1 MNMNLTP
8 EEREIGK
15 QNFHAA
21 IGSEHTRRDFLK
33 KGLAATVVGGGGL
46 GAFYFG
52 YKSIEK
58 KVAVG
63 VIGTGDEGS
72 VLIGA
77 MNPSYFEV
85 VAIADIR
92 PYSIYRAFH
101 GEVAQPVR
109 PGLLKVFGWKDVPTA
124 KKTVT
129 VYPGDYRE
137 LLRDPRVEAVVIALP
152 LHLHAQVAIEAMLAG
167 KHVLTEKLMGR
178 TVAQCKEMA
187 RYANQTNMILAVGH
201 QRHYNILYD
210 NAVDLI
216 KRGLLGQL
224 HYIRAQWHR
233 VKDTWKPELPPGSR
247 PKTPDGK
254 PEKGEPD
261 LLKKKTSWERK
272 LKEAQAAKD
281 SEESGLWERRLRQ
294 LDEQI
299 KDDAKKAA
307 AEYGYR
313 DIEVKDPAGNVRY
326 QGFPIEELI
335 RWRLWNRTGAGIMAE
350 LGSHQLDA
358 ASIFIAAAHEAAKG
372 QKLDEKEKKLTRYP
386 LSVSA
391 VANRNLYDWDREIE
405 DHLACLI
412 EFRAPGYNEKD
423 ALGRQRTITVAYA
436 SMNGNGFGGYGECV
450 FGTKGTLLLEEEKQA
465 LLYPTES
472 DTTVVSTKI
481 EVKKK
486 KDETVLDT
494 QASPGAAQA
503 AALGAAGIGADV
515 SRGYREELEHWA
527 WCIRQY
533 NPKTEKPKFLPRCH
547 PEVALKDAVIALT
560 ANVAAQKRQQIKFDE
575 AWFDYK
581 QDATPDDSKIDLSQY
596 KAP

>member
-1 MNMNLTP
+1 MNINLTP

-15 QNFHAA
+15 QNFYAA
-21 IGSEHTRRDFLK
+21 IGSPHTRRDFLK
-33 KGLAATVVGGGGL
+33 NSLKATLVAGGSL
-46 GAFYFG
+46 GAFYYG
-52 YKSIEK
+52 YTSIK
-58 KVAVG
+58 DPLRVG

-77 MNPSYFEV
+77 MNPSYLQV
-85 VAIADIR
+85 VAVADIR

-101 GEVAQPVR
+101 GEVAQAAR
-109 PGLLKVFGWKDVPTA
+109 PGLLSVYGWQTEQEARKQVKV
-124 KKTVT
+124 
-129 VYPGDYRE
+129 YSGDYRD
-137 LLRDPRVEAVVIALP
+137 LLKDPNVEAVVIALP

-187 RYANQTNMILAVGH
+187 RKAEQTNLILAVGH
-201 QRHYNILYD
+201 QRHYNVLYD
-210 NAVDLI
+210 NAVDTI
-216 KRGLLGQL
+216 HRGLLGDI

-233 VKDTWKPELPPGSR
+233 VKDTWKPGLPPGTR
-247 PKTPDGK
+247 KLAPGAK

-261 LLKKKTSWERK
+261 LLKTQASWKRRLDEAKK
-272 LKEAQAAKD
+272 AKD
-281 SEESGLWERRLRQ
+281 SEEIDLWTRKLVQ
-294 LDEQI
+294 LDQQI
-299 KDDAKKAA
+299 KDAADAAK
-307 AEYGYR
+307 YGYR
-313 DIEVKDPAGNVRY
+313 NVEVKDPAGKVRY
-326 QGFPIEELI
+326 QAPPLEELI
-335 RWRLWNRTGAGIMAE
+335 RWRLWARTGAGVMAE

-358 ASIFIAAAHEAAKG
+358 ASIFIAASHAAAAKG
-372 QKLDEKEKKLTRYP
+372 AKEQRLIHP

-391 VANRNLYDWDREIE
+391 VANRNLFDWDREIE
-405 DHLACLI
+405 DHLCCLI
-412 EFRAPGYNEKD
+412 EFPAPGYNEKD
-423 ALGRQRTITVAYA
+423 ALGRQRTVTVSYA
-436 SMNGNGFGGYGECV
+436 SINGNGFGGYGECV

-472 DTTVVSTKI
+472 DTAVVSTKI

-486 KDETVLDT
+486 SDKDAAVLDT

-503 AALGAAGIGADV
+503 AAAGVAGLGADV
-515 SRGYREELEHWA
+515 SRGYREEMEHWA

-533 NPKTEKPKFLPRCH
+533 DPKKEKPKHLPRCR

-560 ANVAAQKRQQIKFDE
+560 ANVAAQKRESIRFDE

-581 QDATPDDSKIDLSQY
+581 SDATPDGSKIDLAQY

>member
-15 QNFHAA
+15 QNFYAA
-21 IGSEHTRRDFLK
+21 IGSPYTRRDFLK
-33 KGLAATVVGGGGL
+33 KSLAAAAVAGGGL

-52 YKSIEK
+52 YESIK
-58 KVAVG
+58 DPLRVG
-63 VIGTGDEGS
+63 VIGTGDEGN

-77 MNPSYFEV
+77 MNPSYLQV

-92 PYSIYRAFH
+92 PFSIYRAFH
-101 GEVAQPVR
+101 GEVNQPAR
-109 PGLLKVFGWKDVPTA
+109 PGLLAVYGWQTEQEARKHVKVYT
-124 KKTVT
+124 
-129 VYPGDYRE
+129 GDYRE
-137 LLRDPRVEAVVIALP
+137 LLKDPAVEAVVIALP
-152 LHLHAQVAIEAMLAG
+152 LHLHAKVAIEAMLAG

-187 RYANQTNMILAVGH
+187 RFADTTGKILAVGH

-210 NAVDLI
+210 NAKDTI
-216 KRGLLGQL
+216 QRGLLGDI

-233 VKDTWKPELPPGSR
+233 VKDTWKPGLPTGAR
-247 PKTPDGK
+247 PLGPDGK
-254 PEKGEPD
+254 PARGEPD
-261 LLKKKTSWERK
+261 LLSTKKSWTARLQEA
-272 LKEAQAAKD
+272 LKAKNETDADFWQKRLDQLEKQIQDEVDAAKFD
-281 SEESGLWERRLRQ
+281 
-294 LDEQI
+294 
-299 KDDAKKAA
+299 
-307 AEYGYR
+307 YR
-313 DIEVKDPAGNVRY
+313 NVEVKDLAGNVQY
-326 QGFPIEELI
+326 QAPPVAELI

-358 ASIFIAAAHEAAKG
+358 ASIFIAAAHAAKG
-372 QKLDEKEKKLTRYP
+372 AKEPRAVHP

-391 VANRNLYDWDREIE
+391 VASRNLYDWDREIE
-405 DHLACLI
+405 DHLSCLI
-412 EFRAPGYNEKD
+412 EFPAPGYNEKD
-423 ALGRQRTITVAYA
+423 ALGRQRTITVAYT

-465 LLYPTES
+465 MLYVAES
-472 DTTVVSTKI
+472 DTPTASTKI

-486 KDETVLDT
+486 KGDKAAVLDT

-503 AALGAAGIGADV
+503 AATGAAGIGLDV

-527 WCIRQY
+527 WCIR
-533 NPKTEKPKFLPRCH
+533 NPDPKNKPRCH

-560 ANVAAQKRQQIKFDE
+560 TNVAAQKRQTVKFDE

-581 QDATPDDSKIDLSQY
+581 SDATPDDSKIDLAQY

>member
-15 QNFHAA
+15 QNFYAA
-21 IGSEHTRRDFLK
+21 VGSEHTRRDFLK
-33 KGLAATVVGGGGL
+33 KSLAATLVAGGSL
-46 GAFYFG
+46 GAFYYG
-52 YKSIEK
+52 YSSIK
-58 KVAVG
+58 DPLRVG

-77 MNPSYFEV
+77 MNPSYLQV

-92 PYSIYRAFH
+92 PYSVYRAFH

-109 PGLLKVFGWKDVPTA
+109 PGLMSVYGWDTEQEARKHVKVYT
-124 KKTVT
+124 
-129 VYPGDYRE
+129 GDYRE
-137 LLRDPRVEAVVIALP
+137 LFKDPSVEAVVIALP
-152 LHLHAQVAIEAMLAG
+152 LHLHAKAAIEAMLAG

-187 RYANQTNMILAVGH
+187 RYADTTGKILAVGH

-210 NAVDLI
+210 NAKDTI
-216 KRGLLGQL
+216 ERNLLGDI

-233 VKDTWKPELPPGSR
+233 VKDTWKPGLPPGTR
-247 PKTPDGK
+247 KLAPGAK

-261 LLKKKTSWERK
+261 LLKTQTSWKRRLE
-272 LKEAQAAKD
+272 EAKKAKD
-281 SEESGLWERRLRQ
+281 SEEIDLWTKKLVQ
-294 LDEQI
+294 LDKQMQE
-299 KDDAKKAA
+299 KPEDGPPLDSALAAK
-307 AEYGYR
+307 YDYHNV
-313 DIEVKDPAGNVRY
+313 EVKDPAGKVRY
-326 QGFPIEELI
+326 AAPPLEELI

-358 ASIFIAAAHEAAKG
+358 ASIFIAAAHAAAAKG
-372 QKLDEKEKKLTRYP
+372 AKQSRLVHP

-405 DHLACLI
+405 DHLSCLI
-412 EFRAPGYNEKD
+412 EFPAPGYNKKD
-423 ALGRQRTITVAYA
+423 ALGRLRTITVAYA
-436 SMNGNGFGGYGECV
+436 SINGNGYGGYGECV

-472 DTTVVSTKI
+472 ETSVVSTKI

-486 KDETVLDT
+486 PDKDAVLDT
-494 QASPGAAQA
+494 QASPGSAQAAGA
-503 AALGAAGIGADV
+503 AALGGEV

-527 WCIRQY
+527 WCIR
-533 NPKTEKPKFLPRCH
+533 NPDPKNKPRCH

-560 ANVAAQKRQQIKFDE
+560 TNVAAQKRQIIKFDE

-581 QDATPDDSKIDLSQY
+581 SDATPDDSKIDLAQY
-596 KAP
+596 KA